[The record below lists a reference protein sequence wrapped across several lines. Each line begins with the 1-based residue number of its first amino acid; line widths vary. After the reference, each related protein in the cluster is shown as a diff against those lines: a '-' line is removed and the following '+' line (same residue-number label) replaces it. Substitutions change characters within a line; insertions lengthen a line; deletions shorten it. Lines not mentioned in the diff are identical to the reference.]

1 VSNDS
6 ENFHQYDDIED
17 FQPLEGLRVLVVDDD
32 ADNCNLI
39 AFILESSGFH
49 VMMAAS
55 ATEALEVIGQ
65 FEPNLLISDIAMPE
79 VDGYSLIHRV
89 RTLNPPL
96 GTIPA
101 IAITAMD
108 IQEGRDLALKAGFQA
123 YLMKPVELKELITE
137 IIKLMELPLSD
148 AFNP

>member
-6 ENFHQYDDIED
+6 ENVHPNDDIDD
-17 FQPLEGLRVLVVDDD
+17 FQPLAGLRVLVVDDD

-39 AFILESSGFH
+39 AFILESAGAQ

-55 ATEALEVIGQ
+55 AVEALQVMGQ

-79 VDGYSLIHRV
+79 VDGYSLIRRV
-89 RTLNPPL
+89 RTLDPPL
-96 GTIPA
+96 GAIPA

-108 IQEGRDLALKAGFQA
+108 IQQGGNLAFMSGFEA
-123 YLMKPVELKELITE
+123 YLMKPVEPTELITE
-137 IIKLMELPLSD
+137 IIKLIELS
-148 AFNP
+148 